1 MWIWKPV
8 WILAAWLIGV
18 VVMTVVYL
26 AIHRQK

>member
-1 MWIWKPV
+1 MWIWKAV

-18 VVMTVVYL
+18 VVMVILYL